1 MDHVATE
8 SSVRISDSGGWLAM
22 HGWSTSKTTSNNL
35 KLFHG
40 CLSHTLT
47 CPPLPLSLSP
57 VLNFLQDPFKPLGG
71 GIRSSPFQQ
80 PSNPWSPVSAALY

>member
-22 HGWSTSKTTSNNL
+22 HGWSTSKATSNIL

-40 CLSHTLT
+40 CLSHTLPALPSL
-47 CPPLPLSLSP
+47 PPFPLSSI
-57 VLNFLQDPFKPLGG
+57 FSRT
-71 GIRSSPFQQ
+71 RSSHWVVGSAVP
-80 PSNPWSPVSAALY
+80 PSSSPQTPGRL